1 MMNVLVSTLTALEGD
16 RLRCSRV
23 GLSEEKPL
31 KLVDLIF
38 TAPETVTENMAT
50 IELEK

>member
-1 MMNVLVSTLTALEGD
+1 MLCLSILIALEGD
-16 RLRCSRV
+16 RLRCPRI

-38 TAPETVTENMAT
+38 TAPESITTTMAT